1 MNIRESQ
8 SFLRSGLTFDDV
20 LLIPNYSEVL
30 PSEVD
35 ISTQFS
41 RNIKLK
47 TPLVSAAMD
56 TVTEAPLAIA
66 MAQNG
71 GLGIIHKN
79 MSIEE
84 QQAAVVKVKKSETV
98 IISDPIVVGP
108 NETVARVLELMGQHN
123 ISGLPVVENSK
134 LIGIVTGRDIRFEK
148 NVQRIVAEVMTE
160 KVITIDKGCSL
171 NHAVS
176 LMHEHRIEK
185 LPVVEEGTRSLA
197 GMYTIKDIEKAHKH
211 PDASKDSAGRLLAGA
226 SIGVV
231 GDYLERLEALLEG
244 AADVIVVDTAH
255 GFSKKVIDAT
265 KLITQDFKKKYNFEL
280 VVGNIATR
288 KATEALIEAGAD
300 AVKVGIGPG
309 SICTTRI
316 VAGIGVPQL
325 TAIMESS
332 AVAMKH
338 GVPLIADGGIRFS
351 GDISK
356 ALAAGASSVM
366 LGSLLA
372 GTEEAPGDILIY
384 QGKSYKTYR
393 GMGSIGAMT
402 GGSKD
407 RYAQA
412 EVSDSRKLVPEG
424 IEGRVPYKGDLKSI
438 LYQLSGGLRSSM
450 GYLGSTTLNE
460 LREKAEF
467 IKISPASLRESHIH
481 DIHVTREAPNYKM
494 N

>member
-8 SFLRSGLTFDDV
+8 SSLRSGLTFDDV

-123 ISGLPVVENSK
+123 ISGLPVVENSR

-148 NVQRIVAEVMTE
+148 NVQRTVAEVMTE

-288 KATEALIEAGAD
+288 KAAEALIEAGAD

-332 AVAMKH
+332 AVAMKR

-438 LYQLSGGLRSSM
+438 LYQLCGGLKSSM

>member
-1 MNIRESQ
+1 
-8 SFLRSGLTFDDV
+8 
-20 LLIPNYSEVL
+20 
-30 PSEVD
+30 
-35 ISTQFS
+35 
-41 RNIKLK
+41 
-47 TPLVSAAMD
+47 
-56 TVTEAPLAIA
+56 
-66 MAQNG
+66 
-71 GLGIIHKN
+71 
-79 MSIEE
+79 
-84 QQAAVVKVKKSETV
+84 
-98 IISDPIVVGP
+98 
-108 NETVARVLELMGQHN
+108 
-123 ISGLPVVENSK
+123 
-134 LIGIVTGRDIRFEK
+134 
-148 NVQRIVAEVMTE
+148 MTE

-325 TAIMESS
+325 TAIVESS